1 VFGYWWLVSKPT
13 YCLNKGS
20 PVQVRHCSRN
30 CKLTFYSFPY
40 LIATVLTTGRRK
52 RGASQETCRSLSYFW
67 LSGKKQESKVVK
79 INAMRLFLLCLALLS
94 TARFAFGQEDSLP
107 TKALKEVFIQA
118 NRLHYF
124 SCGNHLHKIDSAV
137 LAMFQA
143 NNLADLLASQSQVFI
158 KTYGLGSL
166 ATPSL
171 RGTGASHTAVL
182 WNGFNLQNSM
192 NGNVDFALLPAF
204 FLENTHIQHGGA
216 GALFGSGAV
225 GGAVHLNNT
234 SEFDTGFQGLAN
246 LSAGSFTD
254 FMQGIKLKISKKRFI
269 TSLKLLH
276 HTAQNSFPFI
286 NTAKLGKPMEK
297 QSNNAFAQYGFLQ
310 ENYFKIND
318 NQQLDL
324 HIWYLNADRQIPPTL
339 TTGES
344 KASQQDES
352 LRLTS
357 NWQMKRKA
365 TTYYVRSAF
374 FKEKLVYQNPDIQL
388 IALSKANTWI
398 GEAESKIQLSPR
410 QLLNIGLNYTY
421 FQAVTDGYR
430 AGKIQHRTSL
440 FFSYKIKNAKDTWNT
455 VIGVR
460 KELIDKY
467 FSPFT
472 PSLGFEKIFNQ
483 HWILKGNIAKTYRV
497 PTFNDLY
504 WQDGGN
510 PNLQPEHGWSGE
522 VGIAYG
528 QGKNLHIQLTTF
540 NSLID
545 NWIAWLPNS
554 QGRWSASNVL
564 QVWSRG
570 IEVSAKSSLTWSNL
584 HIRPKIMYNYV
595 VSTNEQV
602 GQGDEQSLYKQLIY
616 VPKHTA
622 QASISLV
629 YRSLNLFYNHTFTG
643 QRFTTSDNT
652 QKLPVFTLGDLFI
665 SHKIKHL
672 HFQLQVNNLWNV
684 SYQQIAFRPM
694 PMRNWKAVVSYQF

>member
-1 VFGYWWLVSKPT
+1 
-13 YCLNKGS
+13 
-20 PVQVRHCSRN
+20 
-30 CKLTFYSFPY
+30 
-40 LIATVLTTGRRK
+40 
-52 RGASQETCRSLSYFW
+52 
-67 LSGKKQESKVVK
+67 
-79 INAMRLFLLCLALLS
+79 MRLFLLCLALLS
-94 TARFAFGQEDSLP
+94 TAFVAFGQEDSLP

-124 SCGNHLHKIDSAV
+124 SSGNHLQKIDSAV
-137 LAMFQA
+137 LAVFQA

-192 NGNVDFALLPAF
+192 NGNVDFALLPVF
-204 FLENTHIQHGGA
+204 FLGNTHIQHGGA

-225 GGAVHLNNT
+225 GGTVHLNNT
-234 SEFDTGFQGLAN
+234 SEFGTGFQGLAS
-246 LSAGSFTD
+246 LSVGSFAD
-254 FMQGIKLKISKKRFI
+254 FMQGIKLKISKKNFV

-276 HTAQNSFPFI
+276 HSAQNNFPFI

-297 QSNNAFAQYGFLQ
+297 QSNSAFAQYGFLQ

-352 LRLTS
+352 LRITS
-357 NWQMKRKA
+357 NWQIKGKR
-365 TTYYVRSAF
+365 TTYFVRSAF

-398 GEAESKIQLSPR
+398 GEAESKVRLSPH

-421 FQAVTDGYR
+421 FQAETDGYR

-440 FFSYKIKNAKDTWNT
+440 FFSYKIKNVKDTWNV
-455 VIGVR
+455 VIGIR
-460 KELIDKY
+460 KELIDRY
-467 FSPFT
+467 FAPFT
-472 PSLGFEKIFNQ
+472 PSLGVEKIFNQ
-483 HWILKGNIAKTYRV
+483 YWILKGNIARTYRV

-510 PNLQPEHGWSGE
+510 PNLRPEHGWSGE
-522 VGIAYG
+522 IGIAYEP
-528 QGKNLHIQLTTF
+528 KRNLHVQLTTF

-545 NWIAWLPNS
+545 QWIAWLPNS
-554 QGRWSASNVL
+554 QGRWSANNIL

-570 IEVSAKSSLTWSNL
+570 IEVSVKSSLTWSNL
-584 HIRPKIMYNYV
+584 QIQPKIMYNYV
-595 VSTNEQV
+595 ISTNEQV
-602 GQGDEQSLYKQLIY
+602 GRGDEQSLYKQLIY

-652 QKLPVFTLGDLFI
+652 QKLPVFTLGDLSI
-665 SHKIKHL
+665 SHKIKYL
-672 HFQLQVNNLWNV
+672 HFQFQVNNLWNV

-694 PMRNWKAVVSYQF
+694 PMRNWRVVASYQF